1 MELNL
6 PQDVMGNNGPEEHL
20 RLINNLLIILKVIS
34 ERVSHSAVSDSM

>member
-6 PQDVMGNNGPEEHL
+6 PQDVMAVGNNGHEEHL

-34 ERVSHSAVSDSM
+34 ERVSLSSCV